1 MYKQYKDDKEMVV
14 DGAIIRTT
22 DMVCIPFDP
31 ANTDFQQFLKDIK
44 EGVELL
50 DADGNVVTDF
60 VKELP

>member
-1 MYKQYKDDKEMVV
+1 MTGTDTCV
-14 DGAIIRTT
+14 IRLS
-22 DMVCIPFDP
+22 DNAFIPFDP
-31 ANTDFQQFLKDIK
+31 QNVDYQQFLKDIK